1 MVSTNKNFGN
11 TIRNIRLEKG
21 FSIRQVALQAGMA
34 NSYISQLENAKR
46 NIPKPE
52 TLYKLAHGLRVSNE
66 EMLSAAGIIQPHLL
80 TTSEVSI
87 PKNNDFLPVYRQI
100 SSGYPQGAQED
111 IDGRIRVNDDLL
123 TKYGLE
129 NLLAFRVRTDGMNRI
144 IPKGAIAILAKVT
157 PSKIM
162 NGDIEAVIIGIE
174 AATLRHVYSYPD
186 RIRLESDTWLSDS
199 FKTLEYRYHD
209 FEKNSSPI
217 KIIGKLVQVIINFE

>member
-11 TIRNIRLEKG
+11 TIRNIRLAKG

-80 TTSEVSI
+80 TTSEISM
-87 PKNNDFLPVYRQI
+87 PKSNDFLPVYRQI